1 MKYNRQKRVRL
12 PQIAVGLKIY
22 IPHESEVEAEAG
34 TAAGTGTGS
43 QVGVSG
49 CVFVE
54 A

>member
-1 MKYNRQKRVRL
+1 MKFNRQKRVRL

-22 IPHESEVEAEAG
+22 MPHEAEVEAEAE
-34 TAAGTGTGS
+34 AGTGTGS